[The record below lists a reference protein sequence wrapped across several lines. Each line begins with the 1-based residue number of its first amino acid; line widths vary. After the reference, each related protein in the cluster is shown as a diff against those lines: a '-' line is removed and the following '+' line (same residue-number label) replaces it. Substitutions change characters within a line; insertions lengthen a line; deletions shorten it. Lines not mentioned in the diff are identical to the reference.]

1 MVKWYRI
8 IIVHYLEL
16 SGKFCF
22 DLSAICGLAGME
34 ESDPKSAREV
44 ILEDYL
50 GTVSYA
56 KDILQLLSS
65 EDLLERTVSRVE
77 IMNEI
82 KREMTE
88 SSKCL
93 ADTTKSM

>member
-1 MVKWYRI
+1 
-8 IIVHYLEL
+8 
-16 SGKFCF
+16 
-22 DLSAICGLAGME
+22 ME